1 MLPLLLDIKEC
12 DGICIPKQE
21 VASASVEDLITV
33 GHLDF
38 FSDLILQI
46 LYQKLKMSTGGITRS
61 E

>member
-21 VASASVEDLITV
+21 VASASIEDFITV

-38 FSDLILQI
+38 FGDLILQI
-46 LYQKLKMSTGGITRS
+46 LYQKLK
-61 E
+61 